1 MKLNKNFRLVC
12 DYTWVDLNAW
22 LLAWICARKHETMDV
37 DGGSSGRFRYRYRF
51 QRPSSA
57 FIVSKSLDCLVKHEF
72 LIWLLKWNNRKLC
85 SVTSFR
91 KRNNKKLC
99 SVKYFPSTVRTRLQS
114 WFISVQ
120 PRVRKERHGVGAKY
134 GLRRRELS
142 QESRISHQQ
151 GMKQIRVNYFNE

>member
-1 MKLNKNFRLVC
+1 
-12 DYTWVDLNAW
+12 
-22 LLAWICARKHETMDV
+22 MDV

-85 SVTSFR
+85 SVTCFR
-91 KRNNKKLC
+91 KRNNKKVC
-99 SVKYFPSTVRTRLQS
+99 SVKYIPSSERTRLQS

-120 PRVRKERHGVGAKY
+120 PRVRKERHGVGAKN
-134 GLRRRELS
+134 GLQRRELCTGQFQNRPFFPPRANPGAFDFFEKFWS
-142 QESRISHQQ
+142 
-151 GMKQIRVNYFNE
+151 NYPLCCQFWRSNELQMS